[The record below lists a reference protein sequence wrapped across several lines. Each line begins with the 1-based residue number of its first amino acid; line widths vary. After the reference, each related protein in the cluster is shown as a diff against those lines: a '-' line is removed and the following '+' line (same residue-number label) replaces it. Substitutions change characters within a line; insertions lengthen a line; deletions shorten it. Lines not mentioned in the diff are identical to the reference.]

1 MKIFKTI
8 MLSIAATFA
17 LTSCDS
23 ENEQTV
29 QYVYDYNVSYVTDM
43 NANTTLGTQFD
54 GAKYVMDFDL
64 TEGTVNVS
72 IFGLRLNPTSSPI
85 QLKIENATYKFVN
98 GATVI
103 NVPNATSTFGETH
116 SISNFKFSQT
126 MKEIEKM
133 GQIEV
138 YYAISYTVDNRY
150 NVVAVQEEA
159 FLPGSTVVTNNA
171 TGEIAYSSSEPYYN
185 YDLDDDNGTAEIS
198 AYFLSDGEKK
208 FLDLEFDNLPYRLTP
223 YGIEINVEGSFT
235 AEQPSSMSG
244 TPFVAKAIYMNS
256 RYDGT
261 TEIRI
266 LTEDKS
272 FTANLSYA
280 SNVAPLN

>member
-8 MLSIAATFA
+8 MLSIVATFA
-17 LTSCDS
+17 LTSCDTD
-23 ENEQTV
+23 NEQTV
-29 QYVYDYNVSYVTDM
+29 QYIYDYSVSYITDM
-43 NANTTLGTQFD
+43 NANSALGYQLD

-64 TEGTVNVS
+64 VNGNANVT
-72 IFGLRLNPTSSPI
+72 IFGLALAPDTAPI
-85 QLKIENATYKFVN
+85 NLKIENATYKTTN

-103 NVPNATSTFGETH
+103 NVPNATSVMGGTH

-126 MKEIEKM
+126 LKGIDNLNR
-133 GQIEV
+133 IAV
-138 YYAISYTVDNRY
+138 YYSISFTVDNRY
-150 NVVAVQEEA
+150 KVVAVQEEA
-159 FLPGSTVVTNNA
+159 YLPGSTIVLNNA
-171 TGEIAYSSSEPYYN
+171 TGERILSSTDPCYN
-185 YDLDDDNGTAEIS
+185 YDLDDDKGTAELV
-198 AYFLSDGEKK
+198 AFFLSDGEKK
-208 FLDLEFDNLPYRLTP
+208 YIELEFDNLPYRLTP

-235 AEQPSSMSG
+235 AEQPSSLST

>member
-17 LTSCDS
+17 LTSCDTD
-23 ENEQTV
+23 NEQTV
-29 QYVYDYNVSYVTDM
+29 QYIYDYSVSYITDM
-43 NANTTLGTQFD
+43 NVNSALGYQLD

-64 TEGTVNVS
+64 INGNANVT
-72 IFGLRLNPTSSPI
+72 IFGLTLAPDTAPI
-85 QLKIENATYKFVN
+85 NLKIENATYKTTN

-103 NVPNATSTFGETH
+103 NVPNATSVMGGTH

-126 MKEIEKM
+126 LKGIDNLNR
-133 GQIEV
+133 IAV
-138 YYAISYTVDNRY
+138 YYSISFTVDNRY
-150 NVVAVQEEA
+150 KVVAVQEEA
-159 FLPGSTVVTNNA
+159 YLPGSTIVLNNA
-171 TGEIAYSSSEPYYN
+171 TGEQILSSTDPCYN
-185 YDLDDDNGTAEIS
+185 YDLDDDKGTAELV
-198 AYFLSDGEKK
+198 AFFLSDGEKK
-208 FLDLEFDNLPYRLTP
+208 YIELEFDNLPYRLTP

-235 AEQPSSMSG
+235 AEQPSSLSA